1 MKRNI
6 KVKEQEL
13 ISRLNTNLNGNLGKG
28 QNPLE
33 AKAID
38 EDAEKEVIRQG
49 TTSVAD
55 LVEAIKEYKDTQLRT
70 PFTEEEAT
78 NCNTNVYEYVNHP
91 KHYNNYDIEVIDM
104 MEKVFGREAT
114 ISFCTLNAFKYRM
127 RAGTKPNISADQDL
141 KKEQWYL
148 NKAKELK
155 NSDCN
160 RCKNPYNEN
169 KSIL

>member
-13 ISRLNTNLNGNLGKG
+13 ISRLNTNLNGNLSKG

-38 EDAEKEVIRQG
+38 EDAEKEVIHQG

-70 PFTEEEAT
+70 PSETDDNSDT
-78 NCNTNVYEYVNHP
+78 YEYVNHP
-91 KHYNNYDIEVIDM
+91 KHYNNYDVEVIDM
-104 MEKVFGREAT
+104 MEKIFGKEETA
-114 ISFCTLNAFKYRM
+114 IFCKLSAFKYRM
-127 RAGTKPNISADQDL
+127 RAGTKPGQSVEKDL

-148 NKAKELK
+148 DKKKELK
-155 NSDCN
+155 EEENVPRRYTC
-160 RCKNPYNEN
+160 N